1 MDTPLVPSDD
11 DTPLLS
17 SGPVHLEDEENESSQ
32 MMALL
37 MKRPEIEPT
46 PLLLQQQAQQEQPEF
61 SIVTVVSATLVL
73 LQCGLVWGSYL
84 SDSWCDTHL
93 LTSIDWQRKYLPFL
107 NDYTDTIIHSLDIG
121 TILSIMRASQDYVL
135 LAIVA
140 LTAVGIPCISII
152 SNSMAVTKYYY
163 NNSTMLTTATTAS
176 SPRDLVIRFSFMV
189 IYLLV
194 LLDLATGYITLE
206 WTDTAFRIQNCI
218 RGSMLCYLVGM
229 TAAVG
234 VVAVLR
240 FGKTTTRQSP
250 PSTTRIPPAAA
261 FRYPWPV
268 VESYNDDDD
277 DDIMNISEE
286 AVAAAAAARRENS
299 WYLCMTWQLGLATAV
314 LLLPSLSLPL
324 MRITYQGL
332 AAEFMQN
339 VEHYI
344 YLWQL
349 PLLLWHPC
357 KGNKWMVLVSEAVLI
372 LQTAIL
378 PLVALVCGLMS
389 LRHQS
394 SISKSCH
401 YRKCLLYLHPMVNG
415 ITLALT
421 VVLFVPALES
431 ITHYLLN
438 DDNQNDRSEGLCEK
452 FNETVGEPCLAV
464 GGTILPGA
472 WFFLVQSVLL
482 EVFCFLT
489 LSSAR

>member
-1 MDTPLVPSDD
+1 MPSDD
-11 DTPLLS
+11 DAVFLS
-17 SGPVHLEDEENESSQ
+17 SGPVHIEDEDNESSQ

-37 MKRPEIEPT
+37 MQRPEIEPT

-107 NDYTDTIIHSLDIG
+107 NDTIIHSLDIG
-121 TILSIMRASQDYVL
+121 TILSILRASQEYVL

-140 LTAVGIPCISII
+140 LTAVGIPCISIAY
-152 SNSMAVTKYYY
+152 NSMAVTKYYY
-163 NNSTMLTTATTAS
+163 NNSTLTTGTAS
-176 SPRDLVIRFSFMV
+176 SPRDLVIRFSFLI

-206 WTDTAFRIQNCI
+206 WTYTAFRIQNCI

-234 VVAVLR
+234 VVVVLR
-240 FGKTTTRQSP
+240 FGQTTTRQSTP
-250 PSTTRIPPAAA
+250 TTRIPPAAA

-268 VESYNDDDD
+268 VESYNDDDM
-277 DDIMNISEE
+277 MNIYEE
-286 AVAAAAAARRENS
+286 AVVAAARRENS
-299 WYLCMTWQLGLATAV
+299 WYSCVTWQLGLATAV

-324 MRITYQGL
+324 LRITYQGL

-339 VEHYI
+339 VEHDI

-357 KGNKWMVLVSEAVLI
+357 EDNKWMVVVSEGVLI
-372 LQTAIL
+372 LQTAII
-378 PLVALVCGLMS
+378 PLVALACGLMS
-389 LRHQS
+389 LKQA

-401 YRKCLLYLHPMVNG
+401 YRKYLLYLHPMVNG

-421 VVLFVPALES
+421 VVLFVPGLET

-438 DDNQNDRSEGLCEK
+438 DDNHDDRSEGFCEK
-452 FNETVGEPCLAV
+452 FDETVGEPCLAV
-464 GGTILPGA
+464 DGIILPGA